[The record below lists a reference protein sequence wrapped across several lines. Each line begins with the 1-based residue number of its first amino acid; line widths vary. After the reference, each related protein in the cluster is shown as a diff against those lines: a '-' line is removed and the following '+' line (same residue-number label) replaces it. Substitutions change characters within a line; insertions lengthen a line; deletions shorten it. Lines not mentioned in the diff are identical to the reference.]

1 MKRATER
8 LCQALL
14 AIGFLALAT
23 VYAVFTVLAL
33 AVAVAYGFVR
43 WAWEQAG
50 KTLEAMK
57 S

>member
-14 AIGFLALAT
+14 AIGFLALAA
-23 VYAVFTVLAL
+23 VYAVFTALAL
-33 AVAVAYGFVR
+33 AVAVAFGLAR

-50 KTLEAMK
+50 QTLGIMK
-57 S
+57 

>member
-1 MKRATER
+1 MKRATEQ

-14 AIGFLALAT
+14 AVGFLALAA

-50 KTLEAMK
+50 IVMGRGE
-57 S
+57 

>member
-50 KTLEAMK
+50 VVMGREK
-57 S
+57 